1 MNLLEHYIKE
11 IHSVRKCEE
20 EWTKEDDFKDKE
32 YVEVDL
38 TYDCYGCIER
48 RTRCWDKEYFEY
60 IKEKGYFMA

>member
-20 EWTKEDDFKDKE
+20 EWTKDDYFKDEE

-38 TYDCYGCIER
+38 TYDCYGSIK
-48 RTRCWDKEYFEY
+48 RTIRCWEKEYFEH
-60 IKEKGYFMA
+60 IKEQGYFMG